1 MISILTQPLRRKIET
16 AGPRHGNGGTF
27 SALAPRRNGRNRH
40 RRVLFVTDFYLED
53 LLAGIVDYARL
64 AGWELNAN
72 MRFHG
77 LLPPVTEP
85 CDGILA
91 TVTKARVRDWLAARP
106 ECPIVRMIGTEFD
119 LPYPGVEGDY
129 RAAGRSGARHLLELG
144 HVHFAFY
151 SLYDIPEVRELR
163 EGFEAELRAAG
174 QSARRLDFFAAR
186 PGRHPADMTHQER
199 CHCLAAELKRLP
211 SPLAVMGDDDR
222 RAVELLEACDVAGLR
237 VPEEVAILGCDNH
250 WVEQGMSPIPLS
262 SVDMNF
268 KGVGKKAAA
277 LLDDL
282 MRGQPVSPVT
292 RTAPAGIVARRSTA
306 TFVTDSAEITAAIVF
321 LREHF
326 HEPLHIAELA
336 RRAGMSE
343 RVFQLEFKLR
353 VGHSAREELRRARM
367 ARAMQLLRDTDLKLE
382 AIAMESGMI
391 SATRLCRLFT
401 ETQGISPNAWR
412 AQAKTTR

>member
-1 MISILTQPLRRKIET
+1 MITIPTQPLQRQAKAAEQR
-16 AGPRHGNGGTF
+16 
-27 SALAPRRNGRNRH
+27 RRNGSTSGAFLTRRKGRNLH
-40 RRVLFVTDFYLED
+40 RRVLFITDFYLED
-53 LLAGIVDYARL
+53 VLAGVVNYARQ

-77 LLPPVTEP
+77 LLPPATEP

-106 ECPIVRMIGTEFD
+106 ECPMVRMIGTEFD
-119 LPYPGVEGDY
+119 LPYPAVEGDY
-129 RAAGRSGARHLLELG
+129 VAAGREGARHLLALG

-151 SLYDIPEVRELR
+151 SLYNIPEVREAWK
-163 EGFEAELRAAG
+163 GFKGELATAG
-174 QSARRLDFFAAR
+174 QSVRHLDFFAAH
-186 PGRHPADMTHQER
+186 PGRHPSEVTHAER
-199 CHCLAAELKRLP
+199 CRWLAAELKHLP

-222 RAVELLEACDVAGLR
+222 RAIELMDACQAAGLR

-250 WVEQGMSPIPLS
+250 WVEQGMAPIPLS

-268 KGVGKKAAA
+268 KGMGKKAAA

-282 MRGQPVSPVT
+282 MHGRQPPPIT
-292 RTAPAGIVARRSTA
+292 RLPPAGVIARRSTA

-343 RVFQLEFKLR
+343 RVFQLEFKRR

-382 AIAMESGMI
+382 AIAMESGMV
-391 SATRLCRLFT
+391 SAARLCRLFT
-401 ETQGISPNAWR
+401 ETHGISPNTWR
-412 AQAKTTR
+412 AQAKAAR

>member
-1 MISILTQPLRRKIET
+1 MSPILTQPLRRQAE
-16 AGPRHGNGGTF
+16 AADPRRGNGSTF
-27 SALAPRRNGRNRH
+27 GALAPHRNGRNRH

-53 LLAGIVDYARL
+53 LLAGIVDYAHQ

-77 LLPPVTEP
+77 LFPPATEP

-91 TVTKARVRDWLAARP
+91 TVTRARVRDWLAARP
-106 ECPIVRMIGTEFD
+106 ECPMVRMIGTEFD
-119 LPYPGVEGDY
+119 LPYPGVEADY
-129 RAAGRSGARHLLELG
+129 VAAGRRGARHLLELG

-151 SLYDIPEVRELR
+151 SLYDIPEVREVR
-163 EGFEAELRAAG
+163 EGFEAELTAAG
-174 QSARRLDFFAAR
+174 QSVRRLDFFAAH
-186 PGRHPADMTHQER
+186 PGRPPADMTHPER
-199 CHCLAAELKRLP
+199 CHWLAAELRRLP

-237 VPEEVAILGCDNH
+237 VPEDVAILGCDNH
-250 WVEQGMSPIPLS
+250 WVEQGMSPVPLS

-268 KGVGKKAAA
+268 KGVGRRAAM

-282 MRGQPVSPVT
+282 MHGQPVSPVT
-292 RTAPAGIVARRSTA
+292 KMPPAGVVARRSTA

-326 HEPLHIAELA
+326 HKPLHIAELA

-343 RVFQLEFKLR
+343 RVFQLEFKRR

-367 ARAMQLLRDTDLKLE
+367 ARAMQLLRDSDLKLE
-382 AIAMESGMI
+382 AIAMETGMT
-391 SATRLCRLFT
+391 SAVRLCRLFT
-401 ETQGISPNAWR
+401 ETHGISPNTWR
-412 AQAKTTR
+412 AQAKAAR